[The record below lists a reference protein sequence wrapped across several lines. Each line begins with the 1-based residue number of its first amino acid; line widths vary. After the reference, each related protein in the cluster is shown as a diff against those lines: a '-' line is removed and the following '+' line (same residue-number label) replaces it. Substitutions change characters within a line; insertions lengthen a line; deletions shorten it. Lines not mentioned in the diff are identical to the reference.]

1 MNLPTIAFH
10 LPKSSTFNTDTSDFS
25 PAKMARS
32 GKRRRPA
39 KNNGSAKKTDPA
51 MEAPPAMINADLF
64 QNPYPDTRPSHEA
77 VLKSSRALFAP
88 PIIASDQP
96 FSKGI
101 PNGSSDSKN
110 SPDPKSSIP
119 YTILTTPIPST
130 PPPWDFPNP
139 TLNSLGRCFNHIANY
154 NIRAYQKRY
163 VPLPLGATN
172 DYTLSIRL
180 QDPQS
185 LNVPIVIPWPQD
197 LRWVFSV
204 TRLWYAAS
212 ISTLRTVALGR
223 ILYREQKTSWMAVME
238 IQHGNLYALRSDR
251 IKDPK
256 MDWRSKELDWAITSN
271 EVTPEGDDDE
281 GSTKEAGVAIPEFDD
296 RLWKAVWIGNAGFL
310 EEKNFVG
317 GMANAGFQALMIERW
332 DFTWLRSW
340 RDVRGF

>member
-238 IQHGNLYALRSDR
+238 IQHGNLYALC
-251 IKDPK
+251 
-256 MDWRSKELDWAITSN
+256 SKAIEDYELDWASSCDEN
-271 EVTPEGDDDE
+271 TPEDDDGE
-281 GSTKEAGVAIPEFDD
+281 GREKEAVVALPEFDD
-296 RLWKAVWIGNAGFL
+296 RSWKAVWIGNTSIL

-317 GMANAGFQALMIERW
+317 RVANAGYRALMIERW
-332 DFTWLRSW
+332 DTVWLDS
-340 RDVRGF
+340 